1 MRGPGESY
9 SEGDFAAGGV
19 GLTMSDMSDGR
30 VPAAQDAMKKRPEEL
45 VTWAVERTH
54 DDSLRQS
61 IVQMEFARRSAAQDR
76 AAEAAKEAAE
86 YTKANAR
93 YMLLSVIVL
102 AVSAVIT
109 AAATIFSGWL
119 ASQSTSP

>member
-1 MRGPGESY
+1 
-9 SEGDFAAGGV
+9 
-19 GLTMSDMSDGR
+19 MSDTSNGR
-30 VPAAQDAMKKRPEEL
+30 VPAARDAMEKTPEEL
-45 VTWAVERTH
+45 VTWAVERTR
-54 DDSLRQS
+54 DDSLRQA
-61 IVQMEFARRSAAQDR
+61 IVQLEFARRSAAAQDR
-76 AAEAAKEAAE
+76 AAEAAKDAAE

>member
-1 MRGPGESY
+1 M
-9 SEGDFAAGGV
+9 
-19 GLTMSDMSDGR
+19 TNMSDGR
-30 VPAAQDAMKKRPEEL
+30 VPAAQEAMKKTPEEL

-61 IVQMEFARRSAAQDR
+61 IVQLEFARRASAAQDR

-93 YMLLSVIVL
+93 YMLWSVIVL
-102 AVSAVIT
+102 ALSAVIT
-109 AAATIFSGWL
+109 AAATILSAWL
-119 ASQSTSP
+119 ANSSPPP